1 MKWISIL
8 CLIAFA
14 SVSVGIERGHGFS
27 RQSLVGVWKVDLRST
42 VSPYYTKADR
52 KAMRRLRLRMS
63 LDGTCNYY
71 GDGAPETY
79 KWKLHAGVVTFCKPW
94 GGEQESFTLSKDG
107 SSMSDG
113 DTYKGALF
121 RLTYIKTNPSHGAT
135 GRSHRS
141 ARWPILRRKR
151 RGSIPQSERGVMET
165 HVAASRGA
173 AGNLRSSFSARS

>member
-1 MKWISIL
+1 MSDRIRVRERRDRTRAWIL
-8 CLIAFA
+8 KAKPRGCLEGGPKEHSVPLLHQGRQESDAQIAA
-14 SVSVGIERGHGFS
+14 ADES
-27 RQSLVGVWKVDLRST
+27 RRHLQLLWRW
-42 VSPYYTKADR
+42 
-52 KAMRRLRLRMS
+52 
-63 LDGTCNYY
+63 
-71 GDGAPETY
+71 TY